1 MCHMKTIS
9 LRELHNNTGAWVRKS
24 AELGGIAITDR
35 GTIIARIEPAGGP
48 DASNPFLT
56 RKLRPGY
63 AKLRGKL
70 GRGTDSTRLV
80 SDDRDR

>member
-1 MCHMKTIS
+1 MKTIS
-9 LRELHNNTGAWVRKS
+9 LRELHSDTGAWVRKS
-24 AELGGIAITDR
+24 AELGGIAVTDR
-35 GTIIARIEPAGGP
+35 GTVIARIEPAGEPG
-48 DASNPFLT
+48 AANPFLK

-80 SDDRDR
+80 SEDRDR